1 MPFRLLNFWVDRW
14 YVCSILLFSCSHV
27 YVQILLGLRAWE
39 IRQLGH
45 GHEWSPLLF
54 PEISLFLDVCA
65 LRNSTRRICTLN
77 GEVGVMEILGCCIFF
92 WKDSLSHALNVLSP
106 PYCCFVFRSS
116 YYWEKNNLLIPFRWL
131 NVTVLLSMI
140 WYRCSIYSWEIFI
153 GMPMDA
159 WLGVFFSYH
168 LKILKTRSCVP
179 CFEPGQSWE
188 FQHFPEF
195 NCSNRSTTRG
205 LTFILNFKQTPN
217 EAPVKQQSYS
227 CSWVVL
233 YAHIRQKSQDMMLH
247 IQLFLVFLLA
257 KVSLFACEYI
267 FKW

>member
-1 MPFRLLNFWVDRW
+1 
-14 YVCSILLFSCSHV
+14 
-27 YVQILLGLRAWE
+27 
-39 IRQLGH
+39 
-45 GHEWSPLLF
+45 
-54 PEISLFLDVCA
+54 
-65 LRNSTRRICTLN
+65 
-77 GEVGVMEILGCCIFF
+77 
-92 WKDSLSHALNVLSP
+92 
-106 PYCCFVFRSS
+106 
-116 YYWEKNNLLIPFRWL
+116 
-131 NVTVLLSMI
+131 
-140 WYRCSIYSWEIFI
+140 
-153 GMPMDA
+153 MDA

-179 CFEPGQSWE
+179 CFKPGQSWE

-247 IQLFLVFLLA
+247 IRLFPFFFGLLNS
-257 KVSLFACEYI
+257 VSLHVNIYSSGSYI
-267 FKW
+267 LIIWAKFGFWVWYAYPQNPIYDFLDGSLNLSISRSKFKQMVQCLRSQAYLELTLLLLSLLEVSCR

>member
-1 MPFRLLNFWVDRW
+1 MIPTSFPWNKSLFGRLCIKEQHKKNLYTKWWSRGDGNTRML
-14 YVCSILLFSCSHV
+14 YILLKGQSFSC
-27 YVQILLGLRAWE
+27 LKC
-39 IRQLGH
+39 
-45 GHEWSPLLF
+45 F
-54 PEISLFLDVCA
+54 
-65 LRNSTRRICTLN
+65 
-77 GEVGVMEILGCCIFF
+77 
-92 WKDSLSHALNVLSP
+92 SP

-267 FKW
+267 FQW